1 MNRTTQMRTLDA
13 GQPGGGWHQGAGR
26 DDKREII
33 QSRLQ
38 VAKIGVRIF
47 LAVVTSLFML
57 FLITYIA
64 RSQFADWMSISD
76 PIGPLADTR
85 PLWVNT
91 TYLVLA
97 SIAIQC
103 ARLTS
108 RAGNRRPTTVAIVL
122 AGVLALAFVLGQLI
136 LWRRLAQY
144 GFTVSTNPAVSFFYL
159 LTGLHALHIVG
170 GLVAWCRSMER
181 VWRQQT
187 MAEINAG
194 IELCAIYWHYLLFIW
209 ALLFALL
216 ISPSETYATIAA
228 ICGLR

>member
-1 MNRTTQMRTLDA
+1 MSRTTQMRALDM
-13 GQPGGGWHQGAGR
+13 GQPGGGWYQGRSGE
-26 DDKREII
+26 EI
-33 QSRLQ
+33 QVRLK

-57 FLITYIA
+57 FLFTYVA
-64 RSQFADWMSISD
+64 RSQFPDWISIADPLGPISST
-76 PIGPLADTR
+76 A
-85 PLWVNT
+85 PLWTNT
-91 TYLVLA
+91 ILLVLA
-97 SIAIQC
+97 SVAIQL
-103 ARLTS
+103 ARLSS
-108 RAGNRRPTTVAIVL
+108 RASNRRPTAVATIL
-122 AGVLALAFVLGQLI
+122 AGILAIAFVLGQLL

-144 GFTVSTNPAVSFFYL
+144 GFTVSASPAISFFYL
-159 LTGLHALHIVG
+159 LTGLHGLHIVG

-209 ALLFALL
+209 VLLFALL